1 MFHKYFYNFL
11 LIALLISVASCSS
24 NNAEKSIKPKKIIPL
39 EKLYTG
45 AYSNFENGNYSDAV
59 ELFKLVERDY
69 SYTEWAP
76 RASLML
82 AYIYYDSGRYVE
94 ALKNLQRFKQ
104 RHSGNKNIQYVEYLI
119 AICMFEQINLVSLS
133 QENTDLA
140 LRQFEK
146 IILNYP
152 NSGYA
157 TDAKFKIDLI
167 NEQLAGKEMYIARYY
182 AKREKWLPALYR
194 LNNVFKNYQTTIF
207 IEEALHRL
215 VEIHY
220 IIGNIDTAKKYASI
234 LGYNYNDSDW
244 YKKSYNIVEGTNIPL
259 EKAKQKKSLKERL
272 KKLISFQQ

>member
-1 MFHKYFYNFL
+1 MFLKYFYNFL

-24 NNAEKSIKPKKIIPL
+24 NNAEKSIKPKELISL
-39 EKLYTG
+39 EKLYTD
-45 AYSNFENGNYSDAV
+45 AYSNFENGNSDTAV
-59 ELFKLVERDY
+59 QLFEMVERDY
-69 SYTEWAP
+69 SYTEWGP
-76 RASLML
+76 RASLMR
-82 AYIYYDSGRYVE
+82 AYLYYDTGDYVT
-94 ALKNLQRFKQ
+94 ALTNLQRFKQ
-104 RHSGNKNIQYVEYLI
+104 RHSGSKNIQYVEYLI

-146 IILNYP
+146 VILNYP
-152 NSGYA
+152 NSAYA

-220 IIGNIDTAKKYASI
+220 TIGNIDAAKKYASI
-234 LGYNYNDSDW
+234 LGYNYNNSDW

-272 KKLISFQQ
+272 KKLIQFQ

>member
-1 MFHKYFYNFL
+1 MFLKYFYNFL

-24 NNAEKSIKPKKIIPL
+24 NNAEKSIKPKELISL
-39 EKLYTG
+39 EKLYTD
-45 AYSNFENGNYSDAV
+45 AYSNFENGNSDTAV
-59 ELFKLVERDY
+59 QLFEMVERDY
-69 SYTEWAP
+69 SYTEWGP
-76 RASLML
+76 RASLMR
-82 AYIYYDSGRYVE
+82 AYLYYDTGDYVT
-94 ALKNLQRFKQ
+94 ALTNLQRFKQ
-104 RHSGNKNIQYVEYLI
+104 RHSGSKNIQYVEYLI

-146 IILNYP
+146 VILNYP
-152 NSGYA
+152 NSAYA

-194 LNNVFKNYQTTIF
+194 LNNVFKNYQTTVF

-220 IIGNIDTAKKYASI
+220 TIGNIDSAKKYASI

-272 KKLISFQQ
+272 KKLIQFQ

>member
-1 MFHKYFYNFL
+1 MFLKYFYNFL

-24 NNAEKSIKPKKIIPL
+24 NNAEKSIKPKELISL
-39 EKLYTG
+39 EKLYTD
-45 AYSNFENGNYSDAV
+45 AYSNFENGNSDTAV
-59 ELFKLVERDY
+59 QLFEMVERDY
-69 SYTEWAP
+69 SYTEWGP
-76 RASLML
+76 RASLMR
-82 AYIYYDSGRYVE
+82 AYLYYDTGDYVT
-94 ALKNLQRFKQ
+94 ALTNLQRFKQ
-104 RHSGNKNIQYVEYLI
+104 RHSGSKNIQYVEYLI

-146 IILNYP
+146 VILNYP
-152 NSGYA
+152 NSAYA

-194 LNNVFKNYQTTIF
+194 LNNVFKNYQTTVF

-220 IIGNIDTAKKYASI
+220 TIGNIDSAKKYASI

-244 YKKSYNIVEGTNIPL
+244 YKKSYNIVQGTNIPL

-272 KKLISFQQ
+272 KKLIQFQQ